1 MTGSSRTVCIAG
13 HIGVGH
19 VHSHSGLIQDDSLG
33 YASAVALLRKFFDF
47 NTSVRKVSTHSLRT
61 ICVET
66 EDGGF
71 GCASPRRGLTTFE
84 VEMLRDLEGTDA
96 SLPHLATLKVFGRMY
111 GNGCLEA
118 PVAVEYSLAE
128 AVLDTLARRIQGFIL
143 RKDDVTDD
151 IVGGVEV
158 NLEGGTLSILLTVNG
173 SRSGVGPV
181 EDLEGN
187 VPLGV
192 KGEVMKALGVL
203 ATPTVILESK
213 AFIPA
218 LEGKVIWTSPLLRY
232 NREYD
237 NIVVAEAIRNA
248 LEEGKMNYIEVDD
261 AYPRFSRSLES
272 VRHVLVESLKGEVL
286 KLESSKEALEKST
299 AIANLAKLI
308 CEDFGGVSFMS
319 EDLSE
324 VVGFSG
330 VVPGT
335 GAVVSLA
342 VGNAYIQSNGI
353 PYATYDDTVLLANI
367 ALEAAKKLHSN
378 YDKAMEVLRG
388 RYRTP
393 TDDAWG
399 FPLR

>member
-1 MTGSSRTVCIAG
+1 MNHVIHMTGSSRTVCVAG

-47 NTSVRKVSTHSLRT
+47 NVSVRKVTIHSLRT
-61 ICVET
+61 VCVET

-84 VEMLRDLEGTDA
+84 TEMLRSLEGADA
-96 SLPHLATLKVFGRMY
+96 SLPHLATLRVFGRMY

-128 AVLDTLARRIQGFIL
+128 AALDTLARRIPGFIL
-143 RKDDVTDD
+143 KKDGVTDD

-158 NLEGGTLSILLTVNG
+158 NLEGGTFSVLLTVNG

-203 ATPTVILESK
+203 ATPTVVLESK

-218 LEGKVIWTSPLLRY
+218 LAGRVIWTSLLLRY
-232 NREYD
+232 NKEYD
-237 NIVVAEAIRNA
+237 NVVVAEAIRNA
-248 LEEGKMNYIEVDD
+248 LEERNANYIEVDN
-261 AYPRFSRSLES
+261 AYPRFSRGLES
-272 VRHVLVESLKGEVL
+272 VKHTLVESLKGEAL
-286 KLESSKEALEKST
+286 KLESSKGALEKST
-299 AIANLAKLI
+299 TIANLAKLI
-308 CEDFGGVSFMS
+308 CEDFGGVVFMS

-335 GAVVSLA
+335 SAVASIA

-353 PYATYDDTVLLANI
+353 PYATYDDAMLLANI
-367 ALEAAKKLHSN
+367 ALEATKKLHNN
-378 YDKAMEVLRG
+378 YEKAMEVLRS
-388 RYRTP
+388 RYRAP
-393 TDDAWG
+393 TGSA
-399 FPLR
+399 